1 MQSLYDTVN
10 TQMVV
15 AQQLARRLALQ
26 SEILNLPPLAKE
38 ETESIMNTSVLKLQN
53 MTLQDHAA
61 ARTRSRLSSCGPSDF
76 SPVRNTFRSSMQ
88 TPSKQAPPAGTRA
101 GLQDSTRRRRDSV
114 DKLWVDVGAAKTTVK
129 RAAPAKRFNRF
140 SSPPARDVVQGNDAQ
155 LQNEHLCR
163 DTSPVMTNV
172 SVVKPVPQE
181 EWPRQARTGSQLEG
195 SRAKDSRKPGNS
207 NAGTSQSMKQKVP
220 QLATP
225 ATTTTPAQVPQGLQS
240 MSRNSREQESQAIFL
255 PKRTTSVGPSS
266 IGSTTQT
273 TVDLRK
279 YHSETLSNIDVGEKE
294 ILEMEAV
301 KSGNHEKGSHSSRKS
316 SLAFV
321 NGSEKRASSSM
332 LQSDATIHQH
342 HGALGSSFMPTG
354 IGFDQSASQVVGS
367 NLMRF
372 PKLQAHSIPSEKV
385 ELKESD
391 NNSALEGSKT
401 IIDGHTTRL
410 FSEAGT
416 GSLLTGSSTSHCNM
430 VNSLSSSEQSS
441 GPLFSLQRASLS
453 NSTSQGQGSSIFG
466 PVSLVQPSPPELTRQ
481 PWVLSSSES
490 QSSSLPTKFSNF
502 MSPLSSAQEASSAS
516 TLALPSA
523 GVCVQTSQLLD
534 VPSVSAMKP
543 NFFDDSIMPAEKSH
557 FSSAASMST
566 SFLPVQGPP
575 TVSDE
580 EEMEEEGNNVN
591 FSETNSFSAFGLG
604 SSAATTQ
611 NLNPFGLNLSSPA
624 ASKASNP
631 FGAVSGWNQSSPSSL
646 SAPAGQVFKPAGF
659 SLPTPQLA
667 ASSATSTP
675 FNNNLAAGAGSSFS
689 GVHGG
694 FGSSAQPS
702 VSFSNPAQPNSSGQQ
717 ALGNAFGS
725 FGQTRQIG
733 SPFSASASPSAF
745 GLATGGGFTSAT
757 TSGGFASA
765 ATGGGFAGVGS
776 SGGFANIGGGG
787 GFASA
792 ATGSGFASFSGAGL
806 GGSPSSTINPGSFG
820 AFGGGAF
827 SAFGGGNT
835 NSSIFT
841 QMRK

>member
-1 MQSLYDTVN
+1 MKSLYDTVN

-38 ETESIMNTSVLKLQN
+38 ETESLMNTSVLKLQN

-61 ARTRSRLSSCGPSDF
+61 ARTRSRLSSCGPSDS
-76 SPVRNTFRSSMQ
+76 SPVRTTFRSSMQ

-155 LQNEHLCR
+155 LQNEHLFR

-172 SVVKPVPQE
+172 SVVKPAPQE

-195 SRAKDSRKPGNS
+195 SRAKNSRKPGNS
-207 NAGTSQSMKQKVP
+207 NAGTSQSMKQEVP

-225 ATTTTPAQVPQGLQS
+225 ATTSPSAQDQVPQGLQS
-240 MSRNSREQESQAIFL
+240 MSRNSREQESQAIFF
-255 PKRTTSVGPSS
+255 PKQATSVRPS

-273 TVDLRK
+273 TVDLK
-279 YHSETLSNIDVGEKE
+279 ENHFETLSNIE
-294 ILEMEAV
+294 V
-301 KSGNHEKGSHSSRKS
+301 KSANHEKGSHSSRRS
-316 SLAFV
+316 SLAFI
-321 NGSEKRASSSM
+321 NGSEKRASSNN
-332 LQSDATIHQH
+332 LQSDATINQH
-342 HGALGSSFMPTG
+342 HGALGSSFMP
-354 IGFDQSASQVVGS
+354 I
-367 NLMRF
+367 
-372 PKLQAHSIPSEKV
+372 E
-385 ELKESD
+385 
-391 NNSALEGSKT
+391 
-401 IIDGHTTRL
+401 GHTTRL

-416 GSLLTGSSTSHCNM
+416 GSLLTGSSTSHRNM

-441 GPLFSLQRASLS
+441 GPLFLLQRASLS
-453 NSTSQGQGSSIFG
+453 NSTSQGQGSSTFG

-481 PWVLSSSES
+481 PWILSSSES

-502 MSPLSSAQEASSAS
+502 MSPLSSAQDASSAS

-523 GVCVQTSQLLD
+523 GVCVQTSQSLD

-557 FSSAASMST
+557 FSSAASMPT

-580 EEMEEEGNNVN
+580 EEMEEEGSSVN
-591 FSETNSFSAFGLG
+591 FFETNSFSAFGLG
-604 SSAATTQ
+604 SSAATSQ
-611 NLNPFGLNLSSPA
+611 NLNPFGMNSSSPA
-624 ASKASNP
+624 ASKPSNP

-675 FNNNLAAGAGSSFS
+675 FNNNLGAGAGSSFS

-702 VSFSNPAQPNSSGQQ
+702 VAFSNAVQPSSSGQQ

-745 GLATGGGFTSAT
+745 GLATGGGFASAA

-806 GGSPSSTINPGSFG
+806 GGSPSSTINPGGFG